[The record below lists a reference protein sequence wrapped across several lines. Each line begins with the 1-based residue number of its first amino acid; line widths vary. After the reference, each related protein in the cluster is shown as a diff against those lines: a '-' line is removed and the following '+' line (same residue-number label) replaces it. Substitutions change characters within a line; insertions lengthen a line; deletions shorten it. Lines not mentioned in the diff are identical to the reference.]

1 MNVKQNITFVKA
13 STTLTLM
20 ASFKNNVAKPVPEC
34 QTILD
39 FAAAR
44 DADVWCEAS
53 LLMVWYGI
61 VEFNVSLDTV

>member
-44 DADVWCEAS
+44 DADV
-53 LLMVWYGI
+53 
-61 VEFNVSLDTV
+61 